1 MSSWVRTIRRFTSPR
16 VIALFF
22 ACFCLTGCNEVA
34 AARFELLFLL
44 CFAFIA
50 FLLQVV
56 ATGPAVFRVRIRDTW
71 RGVAFVVGLLAA
83 SAHVTLLVLGTQVV
97 QDVSMSARRE
107 LMSLYVLLL
116 WPGVFHVALPVR
128 LVETRD
134 STEQDQLLGVRRPLW
149 SLYAGVAYALVA
161 GFFAYHLLYT
171 GQFG

>member
-1 MSSWVRTIRRFTSPR
+1 MTCSVRTIQRFTSPR
-16 VIALFF
+16 VIALLI

-34 AARFELLFLL
+34 AARFELFILL
-44 CFAFIA
+44 CFASVA
-50 FLLQVV
+50 FLVQVV

-71 RGVAFVVGLLAA
+71 RAVAFILGVLAA
-83 SAHVTLLVLGTQVV
+83 AAHFTLLVLGTQVV

-107 LMSLYVLLL
+107 LVMLYGLLL

-128 LVETRD
+128 LLETTE
-134 STEQDQLLGVRRPLW
+134 STEQDQLVGVRRPRW
-149 SLYAGVAYALVA
+149 SIFAGVGYVLVA